1 MVLALAK
8 EMEMRKSEF
17 QDDIVETIY
26 FGGGTPSILQIADLR
41 FLIDE
46 VHRNFKVIQNPEI
59 TIEANPDDLTENR
72 IIELS
77 KNKNIKDLHHRISTI
92 DVSQSLII
100 SPRDLKKHEE
110 REKKKLKEAY
120 RILDEAELLVSQN
133 NSSLEASVNQIL
145 SFKDSLRKVV
155 GRKKQF

>member
-1 MVLALAK
+1 MLHGLRNQQSKYKLMNDSSMMSGHNDEHLPTHDSLYQPIEDHSLHEQV
-8 EMEMRKSEF
+8 KS
-17 QDDIVETIY
+17 
-26 FGGGTPSILQIADLR
+26 S
-41 FLIDE
+41 
-46 VHRNFKVIQNPEI
+46 
-59 TIEANPDDLTENR
+59 
-72 IIELS
+72 IELS

-110 REKKKLKEAY
+110 RDKKKLKEAY
-120 RILDEAELLVSQN
+120 RILDEAELLVSQK

>member
-1 MVLALAK
+1 LHEQV
-8 EMEMRKSEF
+8 KS
-17 QDDIVETIY
+17 
-26 FGGGTPSILQIADLR
+26 S
-41 FLIDE
+41 
-46 VHRNFKVIQNPEI
+46 
-59 TIEANPDDLTENR
+59 
-72 IIELS
+72 IELT

-110 REKKKLKEAY
+110 RDKKKLKEAY
-120 RILDEAELLVSQN
+120 LILDEAELMVNQN